1 MEMQVFNSIR
11 KGKVA
16 KGSLVDRKSRFI
28 TLAKAVASPEEAKS
42 FYEVISHDNPD
53 ARHVVFAWRI
63 LDDADAIQE
72 RFCDDGEPS
81 QTAGLPVLEVLRGES
96 LVNVC
101 ACVVRYFGG
110 ILLGP
115 GGLKRAYAGC
125 TKAALKD
132 AAEEGILCV
141 LEKQSSFCTS
151 FSYKHVKTFEHLL
164 KSCKGTILSRN
175 YEDKIEFRCA
185 VPSFNASA
193 FKAALQDACQGE
205 ISLEDEGDFY
215 GEVHGGS

>member
-11 KGKVA
+11 KGDVA

-28 TLAKAVASPEEAKS
+28 AFVKTVTTPEEAKS
-42 FYEVISHDNPD
+42 FYEAISHDNPD

-63 LDDADAIQE
+63 LDDADALQE
-72 RFCDDGEPS
+72 RSCDDGEPS
-81 QTAGLPVLEVLRGES
+81 QTAGLPVLEVLRSEG

-125 TKAALKD
+125 VKEALKE
-132 AAEEGILCV
+132 AAEEGLLCV

-151 FSYKHVKTFEHLL
+151 LSYKHVKTFEHLL
-164 KSCKGTILSRN
+164 KSCKGMILSRN
-175 YEDKIEFRCA
+175 YEDKIELRCA
-185 VPSFNASA
+185 VPAFNAST
-193 FKAALQDACQGE
+193 FKAALQDAFHGE
-205 ISLEDEGDFY
+205 VSPEDEGEFY
-215 GEVHGGS
+215 GEVHGES